1 MKRLA
6 AALSDWTARFDWVA
20 ARFGWA
26 ARSDA
31 DEHPIDRRLRKVRRK
46 KDINAILLR
55 VCVTAAA
62 VFAIFGV
69 VFGIARVEGS
79 SMSPALEAGDI
90 AVFRRVGVTYLA
102 GDIVLVRME
111 DGTENVKRVVALP
124 GQTVDID
131 QAAGELL
138 VDGEVLSES
147 YVYEGTYRKSGVDY
161 PLVLGEGEYFV
172 LGDNRGNSLDSR
184 TYGPVDEGRL
194 DGKLL
199 FVAFRWEG

>member
-6 AALSDWTARFDWVA
+6 AALSDWTARFGWVA

-90 AVFRRVGVTYLA
+90 AVFRRVGVTYLT